1 MKQYFYLF
9 NYPPEE
15 YDLCALEFKYLF
27 HEEYQQCFITN
38 KDIDVNIKCFYE
50 GKNRYLG
57 DSSNFDGLKRGS

>member
-27 HEEYQQCFITN
+27 M
-38 KDIDVNIKCFYE
+38 KNINNVLLQIKI
-50 GKNRYLG
+50 LM
-57 DSSNFDGLKRGS
+57 SI